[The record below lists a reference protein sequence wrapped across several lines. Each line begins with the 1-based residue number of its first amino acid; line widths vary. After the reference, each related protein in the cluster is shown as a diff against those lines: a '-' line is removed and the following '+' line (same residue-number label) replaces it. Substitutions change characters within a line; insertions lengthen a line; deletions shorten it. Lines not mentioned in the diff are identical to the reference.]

1 VDISLVSQVIPREL
15 IEEED
20 SRPPTEVKAK
30 PSTTARSINRPVSVS
45 RTAESPSSGS
55 PGSSSEGG
63 SVERITS
70 GVQAMGPFRFPSDHS
85 NGAVEHERGRS
96 QAPTPIQGNTMSTA
110 ELPLTLNPQANEVV
124 LYQSLV
130 EVRSIRRRASRLLK
144 PIPGTQIKPKTREI
158 ILTNHRLICLKTKNS
173 PTRSSVKSELFIKAG
188 EEGKEKEKKKD
199 GKDAKGILV
208 SAELKGDREFAVLS
222 SIKTFHYATE
232 DASTASL
239 FVEKINTAISSLN
252 VQS

>member
-1 VDISLVSQVIPREL
+1 
-15 IEEED
+15 
-20 SRPPTEVKAK
+20 
-30 PSTTARSINRPVSVS
+30 
-45 RTAESPSSGS
+45 
-55 PGSSSEGG
+55 
-63 SVERITS
+63 
-70 GVQAMGPFRFPSDHS
+70 M
-85 NGAVEHERGRS
+85 
-96 QAPTPIQGNTMSTA
+96 
-110 ELPLTLNPQANEVV
+110 V

-222 SIKTFHYATE
+222 VSLSASALLSPLSCVFSRLKRSITRQRMHQLLLSLWRR
-232 DASTASL
+232 STQRYRL
-239 FVEKINTAISSLN
+239 
-252 VQS
+252 